1 MVGRG
6 IDLCIWIVGI
16 FFGRVKFARRL
27 FPLKAQENP
36 NCQIEIAVQ
45 IFLGLK
51 KLLAIELRINAVKQ
65 DQILLNVLLAVRCV
79 GGIHFHIIKE
89 KASLKKM

>member
-6 IDLCIWIVGI
+6 IDLCIWIVGS
-16 FFGRVKFARRL
+16 FFGRVKLASGL

-51 KLLAIELRINAVKQ
+51 KLLAIELRVNAVKQ
-65 DQILLNVLLAVRCV
+65 DQILLNLFLSLFGFGV
-79 GGIHFHIIKE
+79 IH
-89 KASLKKM
+89 ALRA